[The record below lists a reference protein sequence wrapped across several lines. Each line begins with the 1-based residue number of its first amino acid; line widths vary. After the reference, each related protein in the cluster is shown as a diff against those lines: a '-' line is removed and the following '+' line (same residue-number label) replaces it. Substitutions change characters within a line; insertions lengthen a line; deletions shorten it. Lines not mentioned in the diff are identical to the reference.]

1 MCIICVSCMRI
12 CSVCFCQINGNFKL
26 ISEKKISNLFVN
38 AMVRFTSSGG
48 PNKCIIKHPMD
59 VRFQIKW
66 MFVSGRQWDVRFRTS
81 NGSPVWTFYGEDIRT
96 FYNH

>member
-26 ISEKKISNLFVN
+26 ISERIYSNLFVN

-66 MFVSGRQWDVRFRTS
+66 IFVSGRQWDVHFRTL
-81 NGSPVWTFYGEDIRT
+81 NGSPVCKLYGEDTRT
-96 FYNH
+96 FYNN